1 MPCGVCFFFFSSLEG
16 SRSSA
21 RVGPRP
27 ASGSGRERHLGPYV
41 NTLRLAHLLL
51 PDGPV
56 EYRERYSLTRLQGRD
71 EETPRAASWRAAFAP
86 PDRPDMYP
94 PHAFFWPDV
103 WALRPPSVAW
113 REATSGRPLGMGA
126 EDERA
131 DLRRWVEWS
140 CDPRTGI
147 LPVPGAP

>member
-56 EYRERYSLTRLQGRD
+56 EYRERYSLTRLQGRG
-71 EETPRAASWRAAFAP
+71 EETPRAASWHARFPLPTLTAP
-86 PDRPDMYP
+86 TCS
-94 PHAFFWPDV
+94 HAFFWPHAR
-103 WALRPPSVAW
+103 ALRPPSV
-113 REATSGRPLGMGA
+113 
-126 EDERA
+126 ER
-131 DLRRWVEWS
+131 
-140 CDPRTGI
+140 C
-147 LPVPGAP
+147 